1 MRNLKRALSMALA
14 SVMVLGLTV
23 VGAGAAGYQDFTDAD
38 EIQHTEAVSM
48 ITELDILAGLPDG
61 SFGAT
66 QNIDR
71 ASFARLVCVVLNG
84 GQEPV
89 LGNLTTTFTDTQG
102 NWAEAYIAFCVN
114 RGIIAGRGDGTF
126 GPSDNVT
133 GSEAAKMLLVAL
145 GYNTAYEGIGGATWE
160 VTTNSLAN
168 MAGLY
173 EELET
178 INPSEP
184 LSRDNAAQMIYNV
197 LNADVVSYS
206 FSFNADGS
214 TTAVQNKS
222 EKTMLEDKFGVVIVE
237 GIALANEFADIENGG
252 DALKAGKTTIKVTN
266 YKDGQNNYG
275 NKESTRNETFNVSSG
290 KDVLGRSVVL
300 YVKPSATASTSADK
314 GTVVGSVLVSSTN
327 TVVENSGRDN
337 LYTVADDNKLSLVDD
352 KTLISQNY
360 GKAAANN
367 ALLQKGAADA
377 TRGEIRTLIDNDN
390 DTKVDYVLFET
401 YALGKVTKY
410 STADDG
416 SITINGTSSLAYDD
430 KADVVGFDD
439 VAKNDYVLYAQ
450 IGGKLYV
457 QKAESVTG
465 ELTAYKAD
473 GAKSTLTVDGTK
485 YDASGL
491 SFYSDGN
498 KLVSAQ
504 GYNNL
509 DKDATFYL
517 DTKGNIIAVD
527 GTAASNNYAFL
538 HVAAEVGGVDKSIE
552 VKVTLDDGTT
562 GVYTL
567 DEDNSTGVVD
577 GSVNLLCTYTVSDNE
592 ITLKKVDATN
602 QTGQSANITI
612 KKGDA
617 TVVGISGSTNYADDS
632 TVFFYVSPKGSYNAG
647 SQNIADDLTVDE
659 VNVYVGKNNVAGLT
673 YANSDKT
680 DYMYVT
686 KDGDIKAVVVVT
698 DSIGTSSNYIYLY
711 QDMGR
716 NSDGFLYNAIVDGEI
731 KTNVVVTTDAD
742 LGLYPYST
750 TTKGFYKVGT
760 EITTSGNVAR
770 LDGNSVIVGGTEYK
784 LTDSTVIANIDGGD
798 TALDAVI
805 NEGDYIVFK
814 ANSDKELEAVFV
826 TLPYDASKTEIT
838 VNTEAATTANVTV
851 EISGDVITISG
862 TDKASTTG
870 TELKGIL
877 KTADS
882 KAVVKVAE
890 NANGSS
896 EITSSNV
903 VSGNYVVVTYTDNGN
918 TLVDVYTI
926 KVAD

>member
-23 VGAGAAGYQDFTDAD
+23 IGAGAASYEDFTDKD
-38 EIQHTEAVSM
+38 EIVHKDAVSM
-48 ITELDILAGLPDG
+48 VTELGVLAGLPDG
-61 SFGAT
+61 SFGGS

-102 NWAEAYIAFCVN
+102 NWAEKYISFCVD
-114 RGIIAGRGDGTF
+114 RGIIAGRGNNTF

-145 GYNTAYEGIGGATWE
+145 GYNAEYEGIGGSTWE
-160 VTTNSLAN
+160 ITTNSLAN
-168 MAGLY
+168 LAGLY
-173 EELET
+173 EGLET

-184 LSRDNAAQMIYNV
+184 LTRDNAAQMIYNV
-197 LNADVVSYS
+197 LNANVVSYNWT
-206 FSFNADGS
+206 FNTNGN
-214 TTAVQNKS
+214 TVAVQDKS
-222 EKTMLEDKFGVVIVE
+222 DETLLENAFGVVIVE
-237 GIALANEFADIENGG
+237 GVVTANKFASLGTNSSMDEGETRIV
-252 DALKAGKTTIKVTN
+252 VTN
-266 YKDGQNNYG
+266 HDDGQTNYTNG
-275 NKESTRNETFNVSSG
+275 AQTFQVSTGE
-290 KDVLGRSVVL
+290 DVLGRSVVL

-814 ANSDKELEAVFV
+814 ANSDKELVAVFV
-826 TLPYDASKTEIT
+826 SLPYDASKTEIT
-838 VNTEAATTANVTV
+838 VDAEKAEAANVKV

>member
-23 VGAGAAGYQDFTDAD
+23 IGAGAASYEDFTDKD
-38 EIQHTEAVSM
+38 EIVHKDAVSM
-48 ITELDILAGLPDG
+48 VTELGVLAGLPDG
-61 SFGAT
+61 SFGGS

-84 GQEPV
+84 GKEPV

-102 NWAEAYIAFCVN
+102 NWAEKYISFCVD
-114 RGIIAGRGDGTF
+114 RGIIAGRGNNTF

-173 EELET
+173 EGLET

-266 YKDGQNNYG
+266 YNDGQNNYG

-527 GTAASNNYAFL
+527 GTAASSNYAFL
-538 HVAAEVGGVDKSIE
+538 ISAATVGGVDKTTE
-552 VKVTLDDGTT
+552 VKVALDDGTT

-567 DEDNSTGVVD
+567 DEDNSDVSASD
-577 GSVNLLCTYTVSDNE
+577 KKILCTYTVSDDE
-592 ITLKKVDATN
+592 IALKKV
-602 QTGQSANITI
+602 TGVSAEQNNAAIEV
-612 KKGDA
+612 KKGNA
-617 TVVGISGSTNYADDS
+617 TVKGITGAYADAN
-632 TVFFYVSPKGSYNAG
+632 TVFFYVAPKGTYNAG
-647 SQNIADDLTVDE
+647 SNTIATHLDVDSVE
-659 VNVYVGKNNVAGLT
+659 SYVGKDNVAGIDT
-673 YANSDKT
+673 TT
-680 DYMYVT
+680 DFIYYT
-686 KDGDIKAVVVVT
+686 KDGDIKAVVIVT
-698 DSIGTSSNYIYLY
+698 DSVGTSSNYIYLY
-711 QDMGR
+711 QKMGR

-731 KTNVVVTTDAD
+731 KTDVVVTTNAD

-760 EITTSGNVAR
+760 AIDTKGNVAR